1 MRLGGVGG
9 LLSLNEWQHY
19 TVNLPLCSYQCLPH
33 ISPDL
38 KELISWK
45 IHDKSIVT
53 EETV

>member
-1 MRLGGVGG
+1 MGG
-9 LLSLNEWQHY
+9 LLSPNEWQHY
-19 TVNLPLCSYQCLPH
+19 MVNLPLCSYQCLPH

-53 EETV
+53 EETD